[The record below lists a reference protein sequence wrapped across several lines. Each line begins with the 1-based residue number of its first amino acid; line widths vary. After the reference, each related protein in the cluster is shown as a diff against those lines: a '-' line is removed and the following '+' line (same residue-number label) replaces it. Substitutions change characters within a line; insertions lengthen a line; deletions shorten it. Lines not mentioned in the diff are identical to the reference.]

1 MYYKFK
7 HIRKEMKNIMCLQ
20 LQCSRAFAA
29 FPKNEN
35 NYGSVVSSAHL
46 SPVRKAVKTEPERVK
61 LKDLY
66 C

>member
-1 MYYKFK
+1 
-7 HIRKEMKNIMCLQ
+7 MCLQ